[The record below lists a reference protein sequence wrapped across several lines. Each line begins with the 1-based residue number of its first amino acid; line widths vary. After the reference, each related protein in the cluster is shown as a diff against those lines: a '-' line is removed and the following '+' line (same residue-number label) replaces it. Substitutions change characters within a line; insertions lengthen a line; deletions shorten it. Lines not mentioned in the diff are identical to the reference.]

1 MNEKEIVEKFVVKFR
16 KYSKKSERV
25 KKTNQMV
32 IACMTIIKGFLMSE
46 HGNLLYFG
54 KTGGDND
61 SNTCSHVSCK
71 YYSGLVIVY

>member
-32 IACMTIIKGFLMSE
+32 IACMTIIKGFLM
-46 HGNLLYFG
+46 FG
-54 KTGGDND
+54 FIT
-61 SNTCSHVSCK
+61 
-71 YYSGLVIVY
+71 